1 MRVVLDTNVYISAIL
16 FGGNCEEILR
26 LAVSG
31 SFNIVISKDI
41 LTEIGSILKEKFRW
55 SKKQVVEAIS
65 YIKDIS
71 TVIKPDVA
79 LSVVKKDPSDNKI
92 IECAVASNAAYIVT
106 GDKKHLL
113 PLKKFNNIKILNPA
127 EFLKL

>member
-26 LAVSG
+26 LAALE
-31 SFNIVISKDI
+31 SFNIAISKDI
-41 LTEIGSILKEKFRW
+41 LAEIDSILKEKFGW
-55 SKKQVVEAIS
+55 SKKQVVEAMS

-71 TVIKPDVA
+71 TLIKPDVT

-92 IECAVASNAAYIVT
+92 IECAVASNAGYIVT

-113 PLKKFNNIKILNPA
+113 PLKKYNNIKILNPA

>member
-26 LAVSG
+26 LAISE

-41 LTEIGSILKEKFRW
+41 LTEIESILKEKFRW
-55 SKKQVVEAIS
+55 SKKQVVEAMS

-71 TVIKPDVA
+71 TVIKPDVT

-92 IECAVASNAAYIVT
+92 IECAVASNAGYIVT